1 MTKKGSTAKIAAI
14 VVAVM
19 LCVALLTTVL
29 VACSGNTITFEANGG
44 SAVAAVKKTVAK
56 SPETTR
62 DGYKFEGWYTE
73 KELTNKVKFPYTP
86 KKSITLYAKWAE
98 ETDADRIAAFYE
110 LFGTALANSIGF
122 VGSQPFGIDVNL
134 GAMGVGLNFKAKVDP
149 NNLSAVAANIEL
161 VQGDKSVMNFFADD
175 EFLYVTNDNTKKRLK
190 DFKLAAMLGGA
201 GLSGISTGMY
211 GQLLGSVMGLV
222 LKPDESS
229 YNKDGNTYT
238 VEGSLAGIS
247 ELLGGLNIEGFTIPA
262 EVTDLLAS
270 MNLRLKTTIENEYI
284 TNLEVTIVT
293 QLGEVAITSDKLQ
306 LGNDVEPAIT
316 LPAKTDATYDETY
329 GLNFSIEGTASL
341 INKNADYTTSN
352 IANFDYKIYVDYN
365 IFGALRNSF
374 GGNAV
379 GAVGFFGEAT
389 QDSKI
394 FIDIYHNCDK
404 GLDDK
409 GLLIPC
415 AFCESK
421 LSAANGSIL
430 SIAYS
435 PSDFH
440 GSNDIKI
447 ALNAGNIIPKGLLAA
462 VGAGD
467 GLDAMVGS
475 ILGDYIGTS
484 IDPAA
489 LIASL
494 AKINT
499 NSAPATVAGVAGFDL
514 GSLLNPNVLQIVANA
529 FDLAKSITLNPEGLK
544 VGVTALIDLLANA
557 IPGDMNIGQVAQ
569 LFFGKDTDI
578 LNVSANAIY
587 GNPSIQNMDMF
598 HKFMT
603 ISEDNKD
610 YKNFRKKNNYTPSLT
625 TEFVKGADGN
635 VIIST
640 PSGDISTHDA
650 DGKPL
655 PISPSEIKALLANGY
670 VKYNYV
676 NIYGEAS
683 SSPIMTKVMAINGY
697 DDDKEMIGEKQYVTV
712 ITDLTDGGALSSLLN
727 AIQAL
732 GLPQISLPGAM
743 FETTITLTE
752 ADVQFT
758 SSIDTTKE
766 YAYGDTIDASV
777 KATATYFKGTENEV
791 VKEVTISDTNDLT
804 KNGKFNTFLDQS
816 YNYSAYGETYSF
828 TVKAKPDQIIENDVI
843 KANVKLGGVY
853 KGLNYPSLGTPVKYS
868 FEYKSGETTKT
879 VKLDLTAS
887 AKFTADP
894 SVVITQNM
902 FDLGGGTLY
911 PNGFDLTFTKP
922 GVFTILVD
930 AKPGTGLIQ
939 KYEITVPAEPTA
951 GYTATT
957 TAVSSDMVQ
966 VIFGRTNQ
974 FAQDLNAKTVVTM
987 NGKELV
993 LGTDYELQTK
1003 VGDSYVKLDSLK
1015 LKYNQVIPQVI
1026 YIKLLNKDYSVNFDD
1041 MTIDFFATDFNDY
1054 KLFSTTANNIASN
1067 YTLTAAAPSS
1077 WDLQDA
1083 YPTGKYIKVVNTYNM
1098 TGVNFALK
1106 LEVKEGDNWV
1116 EKVIGTGDSA
1126 DFRLIGAGM
1135 ANVNLGTDENPNWQM
1150 VYKHADTPLVTT
1162 TSMGTFSIT
1171 IEDIVFSNASL
1182 YILVNDVTLLASDFD
1197 YRVSLIAT
1205 NFDNRVVASVNGNGA
1220 LLHTTK

>member
-44 SAVAAVKKTVAK
+44 SAVAAVKKTVEK

-247 ELLGGLNIEGFTIPA
+247 ELLGGLNIEGFSIPA

-284 TNLEVTIVT
+284 TNLEVTVVT

-316 LPAKTDATYDETY
+316 LPSKTDATYDETY

-404 GLDDK
+404 GLNEK

-467 GLDAMVGS
+467 GLDGMVGS

-610 YKNFRKKNNYTPSLT
+610 YKNFRKTNNYTPSLT

-683 SSPIMTKVMAINGY
+683 SSPIMTKILAINGY

-712 ITDLTDGGALSSLLN
+712 ITDLVDGGALSSLLN
-727 AIQAL
+727 ALQAL
-732 GLPQISLPGAM
+732 GLAQISLPGAM

-804 KNGKFNTFLDQS
+804 KGKKFNTFLDQNYS
-816 YNYSAYGETYSF
+816 YSAYGETYSF

-868 FEYKSGETTKT
+868 FDYKSGEATKT

-902 FDLGGGTLY
+902 FDIGGGTLY

-939 KYEITVPAEPTA
+939 KYEITVPAEPIA
-951 GYTATT
+951 GYTATS

-987 NGKELV
+987 GGKELV

-1003 VGDSYVKLDSLK
+1003 VGDSYVTLDSLTI
-1015 LKYNQVIPQVI
+1015 KYNQVIPQVI

-1067 YTLTAAAPSS
+1067 YTLSAAAPKS
-1077 WDLQDA
+1077 WDLKDS
-1083 YPTGKYIKVVNTYNM
+1083 YPTGKYIKLVNTYDM
-1098 TGVNFALK
+1098 EGVNFALK
-1106 LEVKEGDNWV
+1106 LEVKEGENWV
-1116 EKVIGTGDSA
+1116 EKAIGTGDSA
-1126 DFRLIGAGM
+1126 NFRLIGAGM
-1135 ANVNLGTDENPNWQM
+1135 QFDSDWNEIVR
-1150 VYKHADTPLVTT
+1150 YADTPYVTT
-1162 TSMGTFSIT
+1162 NSNGKFSIVIGDMT
-1171 IEDIVFSNASL
+1171 FANADL
-1182 YILVNDVTLLASDFD
+1182 YILITDATLLASDFE
-1197 YRVSLIAT
+1197 YRVSLVAT
-1205 NFDNRVVASVNGNGA
+1205 NFDNRVATSVTGNDA
-1220 LLHTTK
+1220 LMHSTK

>member
-161 VQGDKSVMNFFADD
+161 LQGDKSVMNFFADD

-247 ELLGGLNIEGFTIPA
+247 ELLGGLDIEGFTIPA

-284 TNLEVTIVT
+284 TNLEVTVVT
-293 QLGEVAITSDKLQ
+293 QLGEVAITSDQLK

-316 LPAKTDATYDETY
+316 LPAKADPSYDETY

-394 FIDIYHNCDK
+394 FIDIFHDCKNAD
-404 GLDDK
+404 G
-409 GLLIPC
+409 C
-415 AFCESK
+415 AFCANK
-421 LSAANGSIL
+421 LKSANGSIL
-430 SIAYS
+430 SLAYS

-467 GLDAMVGS
+467 GLDDMVGS

-494 AKINT
+494 ANINT

-587 GNPSIQNMDMF
+587 GNPNIQNMDMF

-603 ISEDNKD
+603 ISEENGN
-610 YKNFRKKNNYTPSLT
+610 YKNFRVSNNFTPSLT
-625 TEFVKGADGN
+625 TEFVKGTDGN

-640 PSGDISTHDA
+640 PTGDISTHDA
-650 DGKPL
+650 AGKPL
-655 PISPSEIKALLANGY
+655 PLSPSEIKALLANGY

-676 NIYGEAS
+676 NVYGEAS
-683 SSPIMTKVMAINGY
+683 TTPIMTKVMAINGY
-697 DDDKEMIGEKQYVTV
+697 DEKKVGEKQYVTV
-712 ITDLTDGGALSSLLN
+712 ITDLVDGGALSSLLS
-727 AIQAL
+727 ALQIL
-732 GLPQISLPGAM
+732 GLPLISLPGAM
-743 FETTITLTE
+743 VETTITATE
-752 ADVQFT
+752 ADVKFT
-758 SSIDTTKE
+758 SSIDATKQ
-766 YAYGDTIDASV
+766 YAYGETIDASV
-777 KATATYFKGTENEV
+777 KAKITYKGTDYS
-791 VKEVTISDTNDLT
+791 KEVTIADTNALT
-804 KNGKFNTFLDQS
+804 KGGKFNTFLDQS
-816 YNYSAYGETYSF
+816 YIYTAFGEEFKITA
-828 TVKAKPDQIIENDVI
+828 KAKADLKQNAVI
-843 KANVKLGGVY
+843 KKELKIGGKFELKFDPIMSEPAPKFDFTYGTDTKLTV
-853 KGLNYPSLGTPVKYS
+853 SLAES
-868 FEYKSGETTKT
+868 SRFI
-879 VKLDLTAS
+879 
-887 AKFTADP
+887 ADS
-894 SVVITQNM
+894 SVVVTKLTDSYGAGM
-902 FDLGGGTLY
+902 FAGY
-911 PNGFDLTFTKP
+911 SLTFTES
-922 GVFTILVD
+922 GVFTVTLD
-930 AKPGTGLIQ
+930 LAPGSGITQ
-939 KYEITVPAEPTA
+939 TYEFTIPAEPNAGFKAAATA
-951 GYTATT
+951 M
-957 TAVSSDMVQ
+957 SSDMVQ

-974 FAQDLNAKTVVTM
+974 IAEDLKAKTVVTM
-987 NGKELV
+987 GGKALV
-993 LGTDYELQTK
+993 LGTDYELKTK
-1003 VGDSYVKLDSLK
+1003 VGDNYVKLDSLTI
-1015 LKYNQVIPQVI
+1015 KYNQAIPQVI

-1041 MTIDFFATDFNDY
+1041 MTIDFLAADYNDY
-1054 KLFSTTANNIASN
+1054 KLVSANVNSIVSN
-1067 YTLTAAAPSS
+1067 YKFTATAPNASL
-1077 WDLQDA
+1077 DMQDA
-1083 YPTGKYIKVVNTYNM
+1083 YPTGKYIKLVNTVNM
-1098 TGVNFALK
+1098 AGINFALK

-1116 EKVIGTGDSA
+1116 EKNITTGDA
-1126 DFRLIGAGM
+1126 ANFRLIGAGM
-1135 ANVNLGTDENPNWQM
+1135 QFDADWNEV
-1150 VYKHADTPLVTT
+1150 VRFADTPLVITNN
-1162 TSMGTFSIT
+1162 SGKFSIEIGNMT
-1171 IEDIVFSNASL
+1171 FANADL
-1182 YILVNDVTLLASDFD
+1182 YILITDATLLASDFE

-1205 NFDNRVVASVNGNGA
+1205 NFDNKVATSVTGNGA
-1220 LLHTTK
+1220 LMHTTK

>member
-44 SAVAAVKKTVAK
+44 SAVAAVKKTVEK

-247 ELLGGLNIEGFTIPA
+247 ELLGGLDIEGFTIPA

-316 LPAKTDATYDETY
+316 LPAKADPSYDETY

-394 FIDIYHNCDK
+394 FIDIFHDCKNAD
-404 GLDDK
+404 G
-409 GLLIPC
+409 C
-415 AFCESK
+415 AFCANK
-421 LSAANGSIL
+421 LKSANGSIL

-462 VGAGD
+462 VGAGENLD
-467 GLDAMVGS
+467 GMVGS

-494 AKINT
+494 ANINT

-610 YKNFRKKNNYTPSLT
+610 YKNFRKTNNYTPSLT

-683 SSPIMTKVMAINGY
+683 AQPIMTKVMAINGY
-697 DDDKEMIGEKQYVTV
+697 TEKKLGEKQYVTV
-712 ITDLTDGGALSSLLN
+712 ITDLVDGGALSSLLN

-777 KATATYFKGTENEV
+777 NATATYFKGTENEV

-804 KNGKFNTFLDQS
+804 KGKKFNTFLDQNYS
-816 YNYSAYGETYSF
+816 YSAYGETYSL
-828 TVKAKPDQIIENDVI
+828 TVKAKPDQIIENDII

-853 KGLNYPSLGTPVKYS
+853 KGLNYSAPLTPLKYS
-868 FEYKSGETTKT
+868 FNYNSGETTKT

-887 AKFTADP
+887 AKITADP
-894 SVVITQNM
+894 SVAITQNM
-902 FDLGGGTLY
+902 YDMYGNLY
-911 PNGFDLTFTKP
+911 FNGFDLTFTKP

-939 KYEITVPAEPTA
+939 EYEITVPAEPTA

-957 TAVSSDMVQ
+957 TTVSSDLVQ

-974 FAQDLNAKTVVTM
+974 FAQDLNAKTVVTISG
-987 NGKELV
+987 NELV

-1003 VGDSYVKLDSLK
+1003 VGDSYVTLDSLTI
-1015 LKYNQVIPQVI
+1015 KYNQVIPQVI

-1041 MTIDFFATDFNDY
+1041 MTIDFLATDFNDY
-1054 KLFSTTANNIASN
+1054 KLFTTNANSIVSN
-1067 YTLTAAAPSS
+1067 YTFTAKAPNASL
-1077 WDLQDA
+1077 DMKDA
-1083 YPTGKYIKVVNTYNM
+1083 YPTGKYIKLINAVDM
-1098 TGVNFALK
+1098 AGVNFALK

-1116 EKVIGTGDSA
+1116 EKTIGTGDTA
-1126 DFRLIGAGM
+1126 NFRLIGAGM
-1135 ANVNLGTDENPNWQM
+1135 QFDADWNQVIR
-1150 VYKHADTPLVTT
+1150 YADTPYVTT
-1162 TSMGTFSIT
+1162 NSNGKFSIKIGDMT
-1171 IEDIVFSNASL
+1171 FANADL
-1182 YILVNDVTLLASDFD
+1182 YILITDATLVASNFE

-1205 NFDNRVVASVNGNGA
+1205 NFDNRVATSVTGNDA
-1220 LLHTTK
+1220 LMHTTK